1 MYHSNIIVEYEKVLN
16 QHQEHSCNVY
26 LRYSIAMNRAVI
38 VCGAKIKD
46 YEFVSSFFSEGD
58 FFIYC
63 DSGLIHEDRFLS
75 KSDTKAGLI
84 IGDFDSHQR
93 PERDVE
99 IIELPTVKDDTDS
112 IYAIKEAISG
122 CQDFEIVETTDIF
135 DDLAADSLDMVEL
148 MMIIEE
154 VFGIDIKD
162 SEVDGIRTVKDLIA
176 LVEKKKL

>member
-1 MYHSNIIVEYEKVLN
+1 MTEEEILNKV
-16 QHQEHSCNVY
+16 
-26 LRYSIAMNRAVI
+26 
-38 VCGAKIKD
+38 
-46 YEFVSSFFSEGD
+46 
-58 FFIYC
+58 
-63 DSGLIHEDRFLS
+63 
-75 KSDTKAGLI
+75 
-84 IGDFDSHQR
+84 
-93 PERDVE
+93 
-99 IIELPTVKDDTDS
+99 

-135 DDLAADSLDMVEL
+135 DDLAADSLDMIEL

>member
-1 MYHSNIIVEYEKVLN
+1 MTEEEILNKV
-16 QHQEHSCNVY
+16 
-26 LRYSIAMNRAVI
+26 
-38 VCGAKIKD
+38 
-46 YEFVSSFFSEGD
+46 
-58 FFIYC
+58 
-63 DSGLIHEDRFLS
+63 
-75 KSDTKAGLI
+75 
-84 IGDFDSHQR
+84 
-93 PERDVE
+93 
-99 IIELPTVKDDTDS
+99 

>member
-1 MYHSNIIVEYEKVLN
+1 MTEEEILNKV
-16 QHQEHSCNVY
+16 
-26 LRYSIAMNRAVI
+26 
-38 VCGAKIKD
+38 
-46 YEFVSSFFSEGD
+46 
-58 FFIYC
+58 
-63 DSGLIHEDRFLS
+63 
-75 KSDTKAGLI
+75 
-84 IGDFDSHQR
+84 
-93 PERDVE
+93 
-99 IIELPTVKDDTDS
+99 

-122 CQDFEIVETTDIF
+122 CQDFKIVETTDIF

>member
-1 MYHSNIIVEYEKVLN
+1 MTEEILNKV
-16 QHQEHSCNVY
+16 
-26 LRYSIAMNRAVI
+26 
-38 VCGAKIKD
+38 
-46 YEFVSSFFSEGD
+46 
-58 FFIYC
+58 
-63 DSGLIHEDRFLS
+63 
-75 KSDTKAGLI
+75 
-84 IGDFDSHQR
+84 
-93 PERDVE
+93 
-99 IIELPTVKDDTDS
+99 

-135 DDLAADSLDMVEL
+135 DDLAADSLDMIEL

>member
-1 MYHSNIIVEYEKVLN
+1 MTEEEILNKV
-16 QHQEHSCNVY
+16 
-26 LRYSIAMNRAVI
+26 
-38 VCGAKIKD
+38 
-46 YEFVSSFFSEGD
+46 
-58 FFIYC
+58 
-63 DSGLIHEDRFLS
+63 
-75 KSDTKAGLI
+75 
-84 IGDFDSHQR
+84 
-93 PERDVE
+93 
-99 IIELPTVKDDTDS
+99 

-135 DDLAADSLDMVEL
+135 DDLAADALAMVEL